1 MVYLSGNGR
10 EMNSETETE
19 QPIPVPE
26 APNYSVPWKFIDNW
40 IGVVL
45 LVFID
50 IVIFI
55 ITLQSSKAKL
65 AQSAIIILLELAY
78 LLPVILIFAWRGIHW
93 RALGFGKF
101 GWNSLSLGCGLLV
114 GGYIIIILHNL
125 LLYALGVDTQ
135 GEKIVK
141 VFTELNSPVWFFIVG
156 AVFAPFVEETF
167 FRGFLFQGFR
177 EHYGWKTAMLL
188 SSAIFAAA
196 HLDLVAL
203 IPTFILGNVLA
214 YVYHRSNSLW
224 PGIILHFLVNA
235 FGLFGAYFVTHY
247 QDFIPV

>member
-1 MVYLSGNGR
+1 
-10 EMNSETETE
+10 MNSETETE
-19 QPIPVPE
+19 QSVPVPE
-26 APNYSVPWKFIDNW
+26 TPNYSVPWKFIDNW

-45 LVFID
+45 LALID

-65 AQSAIIILLELAY
+65 AQSAVIVLLELAY

-93 RALGFGKF
+93 KSLGFGKF
-101 GWNSLSLGCGLLV
+101 NWNTLGLGCGLLV
-114 GGYIIIILHNL
+114 ASYIIIILHNL

-135 GEKIVK
+135 GQEIIKI
-141 VFTELNSPVWFFIVG
+141 FTELNSPIWFFIVG
-156 AVFAPFVEETF
+156 AVFAPFVEEIF

-177 EHYGWKTAMLL
+177 ERYGWKAAMLL

-214 YVYHRSNSLW
+214 YVYHRSNSVW

-235 FGLFGAYFVTHY
+235 FGLCGAYFATHY
-247 QDFIPV
+247 QNLIPT

>member
-1 MVYLSGNGR
+1 
-10 EMNSETETE
+10 MNSEIQ
-19 QPIPVPE
+19 QPISVPE
-26 APNYSVPWKFIDNW
+26 TPNYSVPWKFIDNW

-45 LVFID
+45 LALID

-65 AQSAIIILLELAY
+65 AQSAIIVLLELAY
-78 LLPVILIFAWRGIHW
+78 LLPIILIFAWRGIHW
-93 RALGFGKF
+93 KSLGFDKF
-101 GWNSLSLGCGLLV
+101 NWNTLGLGCGLLV
-114 GGYIIIILHNL
+114 ASYIIIILHNL

-141 VFTELNSPVWFFIVG
+141 VFTELNSPIWFFIVG
-156 AVFAPFVEETF
+156 ALFAPFVEETF

-177 EHYGWKTAMLL
+177 ERYGWKTAILL

-203 IPTFILGNVLA
+203 IPTFILGSVLA
-214 YVYHRSNSLW
+214 YIYHRSNSLW

-235 FGLFGAYFVTHY
+235 FGLCGAYFATHY
-247 QDFIPV
+247 QNLIPT